1 MPYRATMLGACAA
14 MVALAATPI
23 GAQPPTGAFLFSF
36 DGRFKGIVV

>member
-23 GAQPPTGAFLFSF
+23 GAQPPTGAVGRENSLSAFL
-36 DGRFKGIVV
+36 